1 MYKLNLIS
9 GETKISYQPLSI
21 SLKYLIDDNKLE
33 KSLPNLEKI
42 FNIKFSELQRK
53 NFLSDEGGKIRVTKP
68 SGKPDALILL
78 KVKQDDKFDA
88 DYFRNHLAE
97 FISTLKNEATKN
109 LHIFIP
115 AYSAVKKYF
124 ESEEY
129 YYQTF
134 AEGVLLGNYSFDK
147 YKSKKVKNKVLDVY
161 FYSENGKKLK
171 NAISVADKLITSV
184 NLTRDLQNE
193 PSNNLTPDLFAR
205 RVVGEVK
212 PFGIKSTV
220 FGENEIR
227 KRKMGGLIAIGQGS
241 SNKPRFIIL
250 EYKPTIKLKKNKK
263 TKTKTKTKTIALVG
277 KGITFDTGGI
287 SLKPAKNMGDMKADM
302 SGAAVVV
309 GTLIAAS
316 KNNLP
321 VHLYGIIPAAENMV
335 SGESIRPGDIIKT
348 SSGKTVEIE
357 DTDAEGRV
365 VLADALHYASQL
377 KPDQIIDLAT
387 LTGACV
393 VALGEFVAGMFTKN
407 DAMADNLYKS
417 GMTTYDRVWRLPM
430 WDDYNELIK
439 SELADVANLGSS
451 RWGGA
456 ITAAKFLEHFVDKN
470 IPWTHLDIAGPA
482 MNNASRSYTKK
493 YMTGFGVRL
502 LFDYLS
508 HKV

>member
-9 GETKISYQPLSI
+9 GGSKISYQPLSI
-21 SLKYLIDDNKLE
+21 SLKYLIDDKKLA

-42 FNIKFSELQRK
+42 FNIKFSELQRQ
-53 NFLSDEGGKIRVTKP
+53 NFLSSDVGQIRVTKP
-68 SGKPDALILL
+68 SGKPDALILW
-78 KVKQDDKFDA
+78 KVKLDDFDA

-97 FISTLKNEATKN
+97 FISNLKSEVTKN

-115 AYSAVKKYF
+115 SYSAVKKYF

-147 YKSKKVKNKVLDVY
+147 YKSKKEKSKVLDVF
-161 FYSENGKKLK
+161 FYAENEKKLK
-171 NAISVADKLITSV
+171 TSLKTAQNLISSV

-193 PSNNLTPDLFAR
+193 PANNLTPELLASR
-205 RVVGEVK
+205 IVTEVRQ
-212 PFGIKSTV
+212 FGIKATV
-220 FGENEIR
+220 FGEKEIQ

-241 SNKPRFIIL
+241 INKPKFIVL
-250 EYKPTIKLKKNKK
+250 EYKPSVKSKK
-263 TKTKTKTKTIALVG
+263 TKKEKTKTIALVG
-277 KGITFDTGGI
+277 KGVTFDSGGI
-287 SLKPAKNMGDMKADM
+287 SIKPAKGMAEMKADM

-309 GTLIAAS
+309 GTLIAAAKS
-316 KNNLP
+316 NLP
-321 VHLYGIIPAAENMV
+321 VHLFGIIPAAENMV
-335 SGESIRPGDIIKT
+335 SGESIRPGDIIKI
-348 SSGKTVEIE
+348 SNGKSVEIE

-365 VLADALHYASQL
+365 ILADALHYASQL

-393 VALGEFVAGMFTKN
+393 VALGEFVAGMFTKD
-407 DAMADNLYKS
+407 DAMAEHLYKS

-430 WDDYNELIK
+430 WDDYNEFIK
-439 SELADVANLGSS
+439 SDFADVANLGNT

-482 MNNASRSYTKK
+482 MNNPSRSYTKK

>member
-9 GETKISYQPLSI
+9 GGTKISYQPLSI

-42 FNIKFSELQRK
+42 FNIKFSELQRQ
-53 NFLSDEGGKIRVTKP
+53 NFLFSEGGKIRVTKP
-68 SGKPDALILL
+68 SGKPDALILW
-78 KVKQDDKFDA
+78 KVKLDEKFDA
-88 DYFRNHLAE
+88 DYFRNHLSE
-97 FISTLKNEATKN
+97 FISNLKTEVTKN

-115 AYSAVKKYF
+115 AYSAVKKHF
-124 ESEEY
+124 DSEEY

-134 AEGVLLGNYSFDK
+134 VEGVLFGNYSFDK
-147 YKSKKVKNKVLDVY
+147 YKSKKVKHKVLDVH
-161 FYSENGKKLK
+161 FYAENEKKLK
-171 NAISVADKLITSV
+171 SAITTAEKLITSV
-184 NLTRDLQNE
+184 NITRDLQNE
-193 PSNNLTPDLFAR
+193 PANNLTPEILAK
-205 RVVGEVK
+205 RVSAEVK
-212 PFGIKSTV
+212 PFGIKTTI
-220 FGENEIR
+220 FGDREIQ

-241 SNKPRFIIL
+241 INKPRFIVL
-250 EYKPTIKLKKNKK
+250 EYKPKIKLKKNKK
-263 TKTKTKTKTIALVG
+263 GKTKTIALVG

-287 SLKPAKNMGDMKADM
+287 SLKPSKNMGEMKADM

-309 GTLIAAS
+309 GTIIAAA

-321 VHLYGIIPAAENMV
+321 VHLFGIIPSAENMV
-335 SGESIRPGDIIKT
+335 SGESIRPGDVVKI
-348 SSGKTVEIE
+348 SNGKTVEIE

-407 DAMADNLYKS
+407 DTMAGGLYKS
-417 GMTTYDRVWRLPM
+417 GITTYDRVWRLPM
-430 WDDYNELIK
+430 WDDFNELIT
-439 SELADVANLGSS
+439 SDVADVANLGST
-451 RWGGA
+451 RWAGA

-482 MNNASRSYTKK
+482 MNNPSRSYTKK

-508 HKV
+508 HRV

>member
-1 MYKLNLIS
+1 MYRLNLIS
-9 GETKISYQPLSI
+9 GGTKISYQPLSI

-42 FNIKFSELQRK
+42 FNIKFSELQRQ
-53 NFLSDEGGKIRVTKP
+53 NFLSSEGGKIRVTKP
-68 SGKPDALILL
+68 SGKPDALILW
-78 KVKQDDKFDA
+78 KVKLDEKFDV

-97 FISTLKNEATKN
+97 FITNLKTEVTKN

-134 AEGVLLGNYSFDK
+134 VEGVLFGNYSFDK
-147 YKSKKVKNKVLDVY
+147 YKSKKVKHKVLDVF
-161 FYSENGKKLK
+161 FYAENEKKLK
-171 NAISVADKLITSV
+171 SAITTAEKLITSV

-193 PSNNLTPDLFAR
+193 PGNNLTPELLAK
-205 RVVGEVK
+205 RVAAEVK
-212 PFGIKSTV
+212 PFGIKATI
-220 FGENEIR
+220 FGDREIQ

-241 SNKPRFIIL
+241 INKPRFIVL
-250 EYKPTIKLKKNKK
+250 EYKPTIKSKKNKK
-263 TKTKTKTKTIALVG
+263 GKTKTIALVG

-287 SLKPAKNMGDMKADM
+287 SLKPSKNMSEMKADM

-309 GTLIAAS
+309 GTLIAAA

-321 VHLYGIIPAAENMV
+321 VHLFGIIPSAENMV
-335 SGESIRPGDIIKT
+335 SGESIRPGDVVKI
-348 SSGKTVEIE
+348 SNGKTVEIE

-407 DAMADNLYKS
+407 EAMAENLYKS
-417 GMTTYDRVWRLPM
+417 GITTYDRVWRLPM
-430 WDDYNELIK
+430 WDDFNELIT
-439 SELADVANLGSS
+439 SDVADVANLGST
-451 RWGGA
+451 RWAGA

-482 MNNASRSYTKK
+482 MNNPSRSYTKK

-508 HKV
+508 HKA